1 MNWIIGFLE
10 VYGRLYVFHDIW
22 KMPTFYPRNHL
33 PQMPYR
39 QLAQIQ
45 SKEMRAILKIILAIF
60 TASTRTNTDTK
71 RPTAIQQREFKK
83 AIECVRYLTDFVLL
97 VRYLSHRKCTF
108 QYMQDYLQRFHDTK
122 DVFLRFQASKAS
134 QGKADIVSSEVSSQ
148 NRERDEQENKTN
160 ALQLNRHVL

>member
-10 VYGRLYVFHDIW
+10 VHGRLYLFDNIW
-22 KMPTFYPRNHL
+22 KMPTSYARNHL

-71 RPTAIQQREFKK
+71 WATATQQREFKK
-83 AIECVRYLTDFVLL
+83 AIQCVRYLTDFVLL
-97 VRYLSHRKCTF
+97 VRYLSHRQSTF

-134 QGKADIVSSEVSSQ
+134 QGKADIVSREVSLQ